1 MCGIAGILNLD
12 SSEAPPDLDALAQ
25 MAAALSHRGPDD
37 FGIYRDSR
45 VGLSHARLSIIDLVT
60 GQQPLTNETGTISIV
75 FNGEIFNYIELRKE
89 LIAAG
94 HRFRTRSD
102 TEVIV
107 HAYEEWGRAAFDR
120 VQRAVGRGTLGR
132 QKPVAGARERSVRRP
147 APLSRA
153 RTADACISRARSRRC
168 LPAIPGIPRRL
179 DLKGL
184 DQLFTFWTTV
194 APQTIFDGV
203 EELRPGSVRTYAQD
217 GLRESSCVGAVI
229 PLDGGRVPGVDR

>member
-120 VQRAVGRGTLGR
+120 FNGQWAVALWDARSQSLVLARDPFGVRPLYLARHGRRVYFASEIKGLF
-132 QKPVAGARERSVRRP
+132 AGDPAHSSAPRPERPRP
-147 APLSRA
+147 ALYVLDNGRA
-153 RTADACISRARSRRC
+153 PDH
-168 LPAIPGIPRRL
+168 L
-179 DLKGL
+179 
-184 DQLFTFWTTV
+184 
-194 APQTIFDGV
+194 
-203 EELRPGSVRTYAQD
+203 
-217 GLRESSCVGAVI
+217 
-229 PLDGGRVPGVDR
+229 